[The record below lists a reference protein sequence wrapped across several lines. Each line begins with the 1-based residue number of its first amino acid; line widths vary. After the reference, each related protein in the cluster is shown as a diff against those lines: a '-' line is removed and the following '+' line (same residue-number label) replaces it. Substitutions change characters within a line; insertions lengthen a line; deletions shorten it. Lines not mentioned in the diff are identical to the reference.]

1 MRRYTRWTLLR
12 ELLLILLAIVW
23 MIPFYFLVIVSMKP
37 DVEAL
42 QSPLSFPDE
51 LHLSQLQY
59 RLERRRARPL
69 AAEQPDHHRW
79 SVLTR

>member
-23 MIPFYFLVIVSMKP
+23 MIPFYFLVIVSDDP

-42 QSPLSFPDE
+42 QSPLSFPDG
-51 LHLSQLQY
+51 STSPASVPPGTTP
-59 RLERRRARPL
+59 RSTARC
-69 AAEQPDHHRW
+69 
-79 SVLTR
+79 